1 MSRAILYVEDN
12 PLVAAA
18 IRDVLEFEGWRVTW
32 FADGIA
38 ALREI
43 QSATPYDL
51 LLLDHELPGI
61 DGVQL
66 IRHAR
71 TLTHR
76 EHTPMILMSAAELG
90 GAAKR
95 AGANLF
101 LQKPEGV
108 PLLVSTIV
116 QLFNQAA

>member
-1 MSRAILYVEDN
+1 MSRSILHVEDN

-18 IRDVLEFEGWRVTW
+18 IKDVLEFEGWYVTLC
-32 FADGIA
+32 ADGIA

-43 QSATPYDL
+43 QSATHYDL

-61 DGVQL
+61 DGAQL

-76 EHTPMILMSAAELG
+76 RHTPMILMSARELG
-90 GAAKR
+90 GEAKR
-95 AGANLF
+95 AGANVF
-101 LQKPEGV
+101 LKKPEGV
-108 PLLVSTIV
+108 PLLVSSIV
-116 QLFNQAA
+116 QLFNRDA